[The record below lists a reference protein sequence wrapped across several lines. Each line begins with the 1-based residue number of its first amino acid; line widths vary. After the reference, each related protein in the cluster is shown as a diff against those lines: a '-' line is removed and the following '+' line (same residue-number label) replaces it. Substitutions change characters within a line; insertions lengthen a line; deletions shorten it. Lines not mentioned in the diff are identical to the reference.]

1 MRGLITL
8 FIIASALVVTPVYSQ
23 DGTQLKGPK
32 GVDYSA
38 QERSIGPIKP
48 TDTLWR
54 IAAKVRPDN
63 SVNIYQ
69 VMVALYEKSP
79 SSFLDKNLNHMRD
92 GAYLKV
98 PTIAQMRAISS
109 ALAKQRSE
117 QDDELWEKKKNG
129 TLTKN
134 DIDTSQKKLTQARRA
149 DVDQAKQELQQE
161 INTIKTEQDMRLVEL
176 QNQFKS
182 SVKNVEEL
190 LIENNKL
197 KQQLISIST
206 ELENVRNQLG
216 QDSEI
221 QIQLKGLISKQNEII
236 EQQKVK
242 KQHNSEFSIVGLLSS
257 PLILIL
263 MMAIAALLIIAGIV
277 FFLKNRN
284 NQELKANDEG
294 DFLLQAPTYNAD
306 ENNDLDPGL
315 EPISS
320 NSTDGENDDLSVRL
334 DDGLDS
340 DILPED
346 DDMMFDDPLEGLLND
361 DVFFDDE
368 KSDDDDLDISLQQD
382 FDQTAGDSLRD
393 DIDLDSDPEEKNT
406 DNILSEELASE
417 EDDEDLD
424 IDSLIDEALA
434 GSADELSEAQEEL
447 DVDDV
452 ESLASSLTDEPEL
465 DDTPLGAE
473 SELENAYDEDSLLN
487 DEDYVEPKE
496 WSEADNELEYA
507 EIDLGDDPLADDT
520 DLAKE
525 NGLESV
531 SSRQELELD
540 DELVDPENDDTQS
553 DNIQNDNAS
562 LDGESEYQQVQQ
574 APLQTSQAEQ
584 HLDHALGGGNSD
596 AEALSDSDKLDRLEE
611 NTAADTEASM
621 DEELAAKAQ
630 NKLSV
635 QKIDDDFMADLSQ
648 TDFDALLNELADS
661 EDFNGEDTSDFD
673 VDFKALLNEDLE
685 NEVPADE
692 NLAESL
698 SKPGKESQGELDEI
712 DNALDDKF
720 VDIDSLIEQS
730 DEQSPEYE
738 PYDDVNMDV
747 GLGDFDALLAGD
759 NPTDVDIESGGYS
772 AKLDLARAYIEID
785 DMYSAMGVIEEVITN
800 GPEEVQQEALSLKAK
815 LKP

>member
-69 VMVALYEKSP
+69 VMVALYEKNP
-79 SSFLDKNLNHMRD
+79 SSFLDKNLNHMRN

-134 DIDTSQKKLTQARRA
+134 DIATSQKKLTQARRA
-149 DVDQAKQELQQE
+149 DVDQAKQELQQK

-197 KQQLISIST
+197 KQQLTSIST

-473 SELENAYDEDSLLN
+473 SELEN
-487 DEDYVEPKE
+487 
-496 WSEADNELEYA
+496 
-507 EIDLGDDPLADDT
+507 
-520 DLAKE
+520 
-525 NGLESV
+525 
-531 SSRQELELD
+531 
-540 DELVDPENDDTQS
+540 
-553 DNIQNDNAS
+553 
-562 LDGESEYQQVQQ
+562 
-574 APLQTSQAEQ
+574 
-584 HLDHALGGGNSD
+584 
-596 AEALSDSDKLDRLEE
+596 
-611 NTAADTEASM
+611 
-621 DEELAAKAQ
+621 
-630 NKLSV
+630 
-635 QKIDDDFMADLSQ
+635 
-648 TDFDALLNELADS
+648 
-661 EDFNGEDTSDFD
+661 
-673 VDFKALLNEDLE
+673 
-685 NEVPADE
+685 
-692 NLAESL
+692 
-698 SKPGKESQGELDEI
+698 
-712 DNALDDKF
+712 
-720 VDIDSLIEQS
+720 
-730 DEQSPEYE
+730 
-738 PYDDVNMDV
+738 
-747 GLGDFDALLAGD
+747 
-759 NPTDVDIESGGYS
+759 
-772 AKLDLARAYIEID
+772 
-785 DMYSAMGVIEEVITN
+785 
-800 GPEEVQQEALSLKAK
+800 
-815 LKP
+815 